1 MPVAPLPFLFL
12 QMEQLQN
19 PLQGGQD
26 QEAFISASL
35 QSSPYLDTG
44 LGGGGERRRGE
55 KKGGEKK
62 GGEEERRRGERKE
75 GEERRC

>member
-12 QMEQLQN
+12 HMEQLQN

-55 KKGGEKK
+55 KKG
-62 GGEEERRRGERKE
+62 
-75 GEERRC
+75 